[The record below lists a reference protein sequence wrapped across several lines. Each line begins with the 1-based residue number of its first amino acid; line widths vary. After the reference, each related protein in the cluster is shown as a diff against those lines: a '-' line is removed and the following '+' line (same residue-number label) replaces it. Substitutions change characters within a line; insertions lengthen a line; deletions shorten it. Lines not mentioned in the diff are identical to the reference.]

1 MALGAFSARRLAAG
15 SAGPAPHD
23 ITILAI
29 DIHLVADG
37 AGEPAFAYLHIRFAG
52 RWPPALAVACAVTA
66 AYFPYRP
73 ADPSPHQTQKRAT
86 TQPLL
91 GGRLIAC
98 LLAAIGNIGLVMN
111 AIETT
116 GVVDAQHQLRLDKPL
131 PIAGQSRVRVIVLVP
146 EEADISETAWTKTAA
161 TSPAFDFL
169 KDAAEDIYTAADGKP
184 FHDQG

>member
-1 MALGAFSARRLAAG
+1 MA
-15 SAGPAPHD
+15 
-23 ITILAI
+23 TIRNP
-29 DIHLVADG
+29 V
-37 AGEPAFAYLHIRFAG
+37 
-52 RWPPALAVACAVTA
+52 
-66 AYFPYRP
+66 
-73 ADPSPHQTQKRAT
+73 
-86 TQPLL
+86 
-91 GGRLIAC
+91 
-98 LLAAIGNIGLVMN
+98 LVMH

-146 EEADISETAWTKTAA
+146 EDADIPETAWTKTAA